1 MNTIVKFTNLDETSK
16 TFLKYLIERDIEDLE
31 KNLDKDSEIKILKEL
46 KENFDNVE
54 KISENLYFT
63 EILEKIFTK
72 GTSL

>member
-1 MNTIVKFTNLDETSK
+1 MNTIVKFKNLDETSK
-16 TFLKYLIERDIEDLE
+16 AFLKYLIERDIEDLQ
-31 KNLDKDSEIKILKEL
+31 KNSDKESEIKILTEL